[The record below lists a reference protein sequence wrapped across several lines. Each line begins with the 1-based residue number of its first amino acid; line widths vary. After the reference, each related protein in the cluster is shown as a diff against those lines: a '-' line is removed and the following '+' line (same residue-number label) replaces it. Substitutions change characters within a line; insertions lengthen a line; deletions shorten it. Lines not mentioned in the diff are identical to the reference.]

1 MIGPAEI
8 QRSLTGAWRMFLG
21 RPDAM
26 RAFDTSNDGFWRSFQ
41 AIVLIAPLY
50 ALTAIADWRA
60 TLAAV
65 PPDSELPFGPDAFW
79 FSKALLL
86 GLDWVTLPILLAWLG
101 GFLGIK
107 QRYAA
112 YIVARNW
119 STVVA
124 VAPFGAVALLD
135 LLGLLPGDAVLIPS
149 LVALVFALRLSYMV
163 ARTALAA
170 PVEIAV
176 GYVVFDFLVSL
187 ALVRIVGRLLGV
199 EPI

>member
-1 MIGPAEI
+1 VIGPGEI
-8 QRSLTGAWRMFLG
+8 QRSLTAAWQIFLG

-60 TLAAV
+60 SLAAV
-65 PPDSELPFGPDAFW
+65 LPDGELPFSAGAFW
-79 FSKALLL
+79 TSKVILL
-86 GLDWVTLPILLAWLG
+86 GLDWVTLPILLVALA